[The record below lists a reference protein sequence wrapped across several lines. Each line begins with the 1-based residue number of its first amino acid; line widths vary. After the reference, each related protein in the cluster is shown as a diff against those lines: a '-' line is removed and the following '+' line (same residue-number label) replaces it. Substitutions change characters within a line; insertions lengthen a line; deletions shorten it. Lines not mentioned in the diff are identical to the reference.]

1 MNRIATRVSWRT
13 CASSLVLLWLL
24 VGAQACGT
32 SSTSGDAKRADAPAA
47 SRPSPTAPA
56 PASDDGGAARVI
68 AHVQRRQSAS
78 FALLRTRP
86 EPLPG
91 RIRRILRQPIVGMN
105 WDLAQR
111 IPVAQR
117 GTFWLVPGNR
127 HLCIVQR
134 GSLGS
139 PGVGTTCART
149 SQAVGHGIANIAVRR
164 APFGSSTGQARL
176 IVGVA
181 PDGAREVLVHT
192 RGSVATAPVAGT
204 AFVLRDS
211 IAAPPDVLTLR

>member
-13 CASSLVLLWLL
+13 CASSLAVLWLL

-32 SSTSGDAKRADAPAA
+32 SGDAERAGVPAASPTASDPTSGDG
-47 SRPSPTAPA
+47 S
-56 PASDDGGAARVI
+56 AARVI
-68 AHVQRRQSAS
+68 AHVQRRQSES

-91 RIRRILRQPIVGMN
+91 RIRRILREPIVGMN

-111 IPVAQR
+111 IPAAPR

-149 SQAVGHGIANIAVRR
+149 SQAIGHGIANIAVRR

-181 PDGAREVLVHT
+181 PDGARKVLVHT
-192 RGSVATAPVAGT
+192 RGSVATAPVSGT
-204 AFVLRDS
+204 VFVLRDS
-211 IAAPPDVLTLR
+211 TAAPPDVLTLR